1 MENMVNVYFFG
12 KKYISNEAVTLATA
26 SVINDEEWYM
36 FFYGADDFKWADFG
50 TVSGD
55 NTMASG
61 ILPKTGTS
69 YIMITIAGVVIAGGI
84 VAYKKYKKYN
94 F

>member
-1 MENMVNVYFFG
+1 MKNG
-12 KKYISNEAVTLATA
+12 T
-26 SVINDEEWYM
+26 
-36 FFYGADDFKWADFG
+36 FFYGDNDFKWADFG